1 MGERD
6 AYLRGSLL
14 ALTPLLPSVRRPQKL
29 DSDTPSRS
37 LAAPFLLRQPALIH
51 VTPVSA
57 LALYAS
63 LVLVVVAFSS
73 PPCGAQ
79 AAAVEP
85 GPIPLAP
92 LDSRKGLLQDWA
104 GLQVV
109 NIAFEGVNESLLTP
123 LPSQLAQQAGA
134 PLDPAKVRESLRTL
148 YATGLYETIE
158 VAGVRA
164 GNNVSIIFTG
174 NPRLFVGRVNVD
186 GVKDDRLA
194 AVLQSATQLQ
204 AGTAFSE
211 SKAASAEPDV
221 STALQN
227 NGYYRGQIARTTV
240 IDKANSLVDLNFEV
254 FPGDPARVGDVELT
268 GDSGLT
274 EAQFRKQSKLKRN
287 SKVNRNTVSRA
298 LRNLRK
304 HYNKRERLAAT
315 VSLTSKEYVP
325 PLNRL
330 NYTFL
335 AHQGPLVEVKIEGA
349 KISRGQI
356 EKLVPVYEEGTVDQD
371 LLNEGAQNLRNYFEG
386 HGYFDV
392 KVSHQ
397 PVQSDPQ
404 HLTAIYSVELGQRH
418 VVDSVSITGNK
429 YFATPLISERL
440 SVRPSNILDHDGAF
454 SQQLVTQDV
463 ASIKALY
470 QSNGFS
476 SVTVTPN
483 YVDSDTRAVKANK
496 ISHFKITYVIVEGAQ
511 RRIGRYNIEGVTAE
525 QLNDLRPYLNV
536 QVGQPYSAAN
546 INQDRDLVQ
555 TYYLSKGYDNSQ
567 VSLFQQ
573 SEPDHPDAVDF
584 TMKVV
589 PGKQFFVRKVVV
601 SGLDRTKPALVNQRI
616 LLHPGD
622 PLNQTAL
629 LQMQRK
635 LYDLALFNEVDTAI
649 QNPTGA
655 ESYKNVLLN
664 LTEAKRW
671 DISYGFGFEVQTGQP
686 TQGCLSLAEQIL
698 LGIANSYKCNPNGQ
712 TGASERVLFNISRTN
727 LRGTDQSIS
736 LRTNYGSLEQV
747 ALLSYQDP
755 HYFNKPSLNLTL
767 SGGYN
772 NSAVI
777 STYKASI
784 LSAALRLSQRVTKP
798 TTLIYSFSYRRVSV
812 NSSTLQVSLS
822 EIPLLAQPV
831 RVGGPGI
838 TFIRDTRDVPLDAH
852 HGTFTTGEVFFA
864 DGKFGSQANFD
875 RVDFS
880 NSTYYDFGRDHW
892 VIARQTRYGQERSFG
907 DGDEQLIPLPERLYA
922 GGATSHRGFPIN
934 SAGPRDPQTGY
945 PVGGAGV
952 FVNTLELRTPAPPLR
967 WVGTDLSFVLFHDM
981 GNAFEKS
988 SQIWPAALR
997 IKQPHSYTCRNVSV
1011 PYTTYNTPDTCD
1023 FNDFSHALGLG
1034 LRYHTP
1040 IGPLRGD
1047 FSYNLN
1053 PPIYPVIY
1061 DYTTASTAP
1070 NPHVGQAG
1078 HFNFFFSIGQS
1089 F

>member
-6 AYLRGSLL
+6 ACLRGSLL
-14 ALTPLLPSVRRPQKL
+14 ALTPLLPSMRSRVKRSSNGQL
-29 DSDTPSRS
+29 GGISRS
-37 LAAPFLLRQPALIH
+37 HF
-51 VTPVSA
+51 VPVSA

-63 LVLVVVAFSS
+63 LVLGMIGASS
-73 PPCGAQ
+73 PRCRAQ
-79 AAAVEP
+79 AAVV
-85 GPIPLAP
+85 GPDAIPLAP
-92 LDSRKGLLQDWA
+92 QDSRQGLLQDWA
-104 GLQVV
+104 GLPVV
-109 NIAFEGVNESLLTP
+109 SISFEGVNESLLTP
-123 LPSQLAQQAGA
+123 LPSQLAQQAGV
-134 PLDPAKVRESLRTL
+134 PLDPAKVRASLRSL

-164 GNNVSIIFTG
+164 GDNVSIIFTG
-174 NPRLFVGRVNVD
+174 IPRLFVGRVNVD

-204 AGTAFSE
+204 AGTAYSE
-211 SKAASAEPDV
+211 NKTSLAEPEV
-221 STALQN
+221 NIALQN

-240 IDKANSLVDLNFEV
+240 IDRANSLVDLNFEI
-254 FPGDPARVGDVELT
+254 FPGNPARVGDVELT
-268 GDSGLT
+268 GESGLT
-274 EAQFRKQSKLKRN
+274 EAQFRKQGKLKRN

-298 LRNLRK
+298 LKNLRK
-304 HYNKRERLAAT
+304 HYNKRERLEAT
-315 VSLTSKEYVP
+315 VSLPSKEYVP
-325 PLNRL
+325 AVNRL

-335 AHQGPLVEVKIEGA
+335 AHQGPLVEVKVEGA
-349 KISRGQI
+349 KIGRGSI

-386 HGYFDV
+386 RGYFDV

-404 HLTAIYSVELGQRH
+404 HLTALYSVELGKRH

-429 YFATPLISERL
+429 YFATPLILERL
-440 SVRPSNILDHDGAF
+440 SVRPANLLNHFGAF
-454 SQQLVTQDV
+454 SQQLVAQDV
-463 ASIKALY
+463 SSIKALY

-476 SVTVTPN
+476 AVTVTPN
-483 YVDSDTRAVKANK
+483 FVDSDTAAGKTSK
-496 ISHFKITYVIVEGAQ
+496 ISHFKITYAIDEGTQ
-511 RRIGRYNIEGVTAE
+511 RRIGKYDIEGATAE
-525 QLNDLRPYLNV
+525 QWNDFRPYLNT
-536 QVGQPYSAAN
+536 QVGQPYSAVN
-546 INQDRDLVQ
+546 VNQDRDLVQ
-555 TYYLSKGYDNSQ
+555 TYFMSKGYDNAQ

-573 SEPDHPDAVDF
+573 GEPHHPDAVDF

-589 PGKQFFVRKVVV
+589 PGSQFFVRKVVV
-601 SGLDRTKPALVNQRI
+601 SGLNRTKPSVVNQRI
-616 LLHPGD
+616 LLQPGD

-629 LQMQRK
+629 LEMQRK
-635 LYDLALFNEVDTAI
+635 LYDLALFNEVNTAI
-649 QNPTGA
+649 QNPNGA
-655 ESYKNVLLN
+655 ETYKNVLLN

-671 DISYGFGFEVQTGQP
+671 DVSYGFGFEVQTGQP
-686 TQGCLSLAEQIL
+686 TQGCLSPADQLL
-698 LGIANSYKCNPNGQ
+698 LGISTTYNCNPNGK

-727 LRGTDQSIS
+727 LGGTDQSIT

-747 ALLSYQDP
+747 ALLSYQYP
-755 HYFNKPSLNLTL
+755 HVFNKPSLNLTL

-777 STYKASI
+777 STYKAAI
-784 LSAALRLSQRVTKP
+784 LSGALRVSQRVTKP

-812 NSSTLQVSLS
+812 NSNTLQVSLV

-838 TFIRDTRDVPLDAH
+838 TFIRDTRDVALDAH
-852 HGTFTTGEVFFA
+852 HGTLTTGEIFFA
-864 DGKFGSQANFD
+864 DGKFGSEANFD
-875 RVDFS
+875 RVDVS
-880 NSTYYDFGRDHW
+880 NSSYFDFGRDHW
-892 VIARQTRYGQERSFG
+892 VLARQTRYGQERSFG
-907 DGDEQLIPLPERLYA
+907 NGDEQLIPLPERLYA

-934 SAGPRDPQTGY
+934 AAGPRDPQTGY

-952 FVNTLELRTPAPPLR
+952 FVNTLELRTPAPDLR

-981 GNAFEKS
+981 GNTFEKS

-997 IKQPHSYTCRNVSV
+997 TKQPHSYTCRNISV
-1011 PYTTYNTPDTCD
+1011 IYSTYNTPDTCD
-1023 FNDFSHALGLG
+1023 FNNFSHALGLG

-1061 DYTTASTAP
+1061 DYTTDAIAP
-1070 NPHVGQAG
+1070 NAHVGQAG